1 MSATRSR
8 TTRRQAAP
16 EPTDYTI
23 KPTPAPE
30 PTDEQRL
37 NQARADS
44 LAARL
49 RAAADAIGSGGHT
62 AALDDVSTRT
72 HHIERALGLWP

>member
-16 EPTDYTI
+16 EPTVQT
-23 KPTPAPE
+23 TPAPE
-30 PTDEQRL
+30 PTDEQRF